1 MLDNQKRYN
10 SAFEPSDCTGKVE
23 LDEHNYKE
31 LGNRPETHFIR
42 TLLKN
47 AGEWRFVCGNEDC
60 LKFEETSKF
69 MKCGGVRTLWAGGI
83 AQSLASGGCGPST
96 SKSVIGIKSD
106 F

>member
-1 MLDNQKRYN
+1 VLDNQKRYN

-69 MKCGGVRTLWAGGI
+69 MKCGG
-83 AQSLASGGCGPST
+83 C
-96 SKSVIGIKSD
+96 KDSVGRQY
-106 F
+106 